1 MNKEKKITT
10 TRSLE
15 QLVTDFR
22 VSGGSFLIFHGT
34 LNKKERA
41 LFKCWLDG
49 MRQPEV

>member
-15 QLVTDFR
+15 QLVTAFR
-22 VSGGSFLIFHGT
+22 VSAGSFLTFHGT

-49 MRQPEV
+49 MRQPAV